1 MLSQRDL
8 VVEHLKKN
16 GSITPLLALN
26 LFGIMRLS
34 AIIYDLKKDG
44 YQFKTEIKRT
54 RNRFGARC
62 IYAEYT
68 LIGGSDGC

>member
-8 VVEHLKKN
+8 VIEHLKKN

-34 AIIYDLKKDG
+34 AIIYDLKKEG

-54 RNRFGARC
+54 RNRFVARC

-68 LIGGSDGC
+68 LIGGI